1 MQKSSQ
7 WTARQNSLKQN
18 FTRNKLSYAKLRK
31 SKLILVRRM
40 SSKETAVAVLLH
52 EKNTP
57 KQVYRTYQPN
67 RHEIFSSKNTRSILV
82 TRESPHMIS

>member
-1 MQKSSQ
+1 
-7 WTARQNSLKQN
+7 
-18 FTRNKLSYAKLRK
+18 
-31 SKLILVRRM
+31 M

-67 RHEIFSSKNTRSILV
+67 KHEIFSSKNTRSILV